1 MYKVYWTE
9 VVIVDHGHIK
19 TTEKMIKSQ
28 DLTELTDMLKC
39 CEELRKRRRAGEPI
53 SFITSVSENPDVV
66 GEAGAADVGE
76 DYSWT
81 KRRGGRDREQKTG
94 KPNT

>member
-1 MYKVYWTE
+1 V
-9 VVIVDHGHIK
+9 HA
-19 TTEKMIKSQ
+19 KSID
-28 DLTELTDMLKC
+28 DLTVMLKF
-39 CEELRKRRRAGEPI
+39 CESLRKARRDGAPI

-66 GEAGAADVGE
+66 GESGAADVNE

-94 KPNT
+94 KPAL